1 MSSGALRAQKFTFG
15 GLASLMTVA
24 SLFTDMAGSTPF
36 LKGKK
41 KKGDF
46 IQAKQ
51 DSSPRRAADSQK
63 SLCLPGVEGTVM
75 NIFETKDRP
84 SEGRE
89 GISQKGHQGC
99 PAR

>member
-1 MSSGALRAQKFTFG
+1 
-15 GLASLMTVA
+15 MTVP
-24 SLFTDMAGSTPF
+24 SLFADMAGSTRF

-63 SLCLPGVEGTVM
+63 SLCLPGVKGTVM
-75 NIFETKDRP
+75 NVFQTET
-84 SEGRE
+84 
-89 GISQKGHQGC
+89 
-99 PAR
+99 

>member
-15 GLASLMTVA
+15 GLASQMTVP
-24 SLFTDMAGSTPF
+24 SLFADMAGSTRF

-63 SLCLPGVEGTVM
+63 SLCLPGVKGTVM
-75 NIFETKDRP
+75 NVFQTET
-84 SEGRE
+84 
-89 GISQKGHQGC
+89 
-99 PAR
+99 